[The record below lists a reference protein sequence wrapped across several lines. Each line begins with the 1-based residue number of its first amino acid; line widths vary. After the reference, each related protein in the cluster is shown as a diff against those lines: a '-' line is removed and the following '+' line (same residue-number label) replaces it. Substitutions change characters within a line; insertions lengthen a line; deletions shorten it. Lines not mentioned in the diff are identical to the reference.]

1 LKPNSAPEAPD
12 EQARSHVRRLESP
25 AQKHAARLC
34 HDKDRGHA
42 AHNQNIAVHEKGDRR
57 WAQLPAKPQ
66 LKDGRAV
73 TDTSGKA
80 QYVPIMSFDS
90 RDVAD
95 AFSAAVVKAILEHE
109 PRAFDADQ
117 GQKSAPCNDFHD
129 DEVPF

>member
-1 LKPNSAPEAPD
+1 MSKLALTCDDWKALRKITLLGFATIKIEAT
-12 EQARSHVRRLESP
+12 RLTI
-25 AQKHAARLC
+25 
-34 HDKDRGHA
+34 KD
-42 AHNQNIAVHEKGDRR
+42 IAVHEKGDRR

>member
-1 LKPNSAPEAPD
+1 MSKLALTCDDWKALRKNTLLGFATIKIEAT
-12 EQARSHVRRLESP
+12 RLTI
-25 AQKHAARLC
+25 
-34 HDKDRGHA
+34 KD
-42 AHNQNIAVHEKGDRR
+42 IAVHEKGDRR